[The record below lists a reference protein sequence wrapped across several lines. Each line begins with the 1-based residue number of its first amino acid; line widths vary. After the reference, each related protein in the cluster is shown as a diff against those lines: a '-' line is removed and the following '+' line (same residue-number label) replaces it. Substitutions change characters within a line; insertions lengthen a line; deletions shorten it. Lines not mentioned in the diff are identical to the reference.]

1 MNNKEYPVFK
11 HRHLGRT
18 LFVVAAGLV
27 VGFAIS
33 PSSRVGAS
41 GPYGGAARNGFAA
54 PVAIPSSAGLG
65 EPTIVH
71 DNGAGNGGVARLF
84 VTAPQAIGNIN
95 TSGGSPLFTS
105 LDGGAHWSAPVR
117 SQLCTGLSGGDTDL
131 GVDTGN
137 NVYQTDLW
145 LGNSC
150 LSVSED
156 HGASFAAGNP
166 FGSELQPGDDR
177 PWISYNKL
185 HNQLYITYD
194 GLDALHVSNTASLA
208 NPALGIQTINDNVVV
223 PESAVSGTPDS
234 VRGCVCPP
242 GGIASDNSNGVHAG
256 RVYVSYSYQ
265 HGTAISYS
273 DPTCT
278 ALACTTATW
287 TGPILI
293 PNTGG
298 SGSAFEDEWN
308 FDPIGVDSK
317 GTVYVMWGRA
327 VGYDATNNVAPNG
340 VAIQYAS
347 SSDGGSHWNGPFTL
361 STTTQTNTFPTMS
374 VTGAGK
380 LQFAYYGAPGA
391 TGDPNAVA
399 GTQPWNVYYGTV
411 SNANTATPKISKPV
425 VAIQDFHN
433 GCIQTGGGAA
443 CADRSLLDFFTVTTD
458 LRGIPNIIYTGGDLA
473 NGVQLYFTK
482 R

>member
-1 MNNKEYPVFK
+1 MRWPKATCSLWRVMACAASTSADRSVTNKEYPVFK
-11 HRHLGRT
+11 HLRLGRT
-18 LFVVAAGLV
+18 FFVVAAGLV

-33 PSSRVGAS
+33 PSSPVAAS
-41 GPYGGAARNGFAA
+41 GPYGGTAHNGFTV
-54 PVAIPSSAGLG
+54 PVVIPSSAGLG

-84 VTAPQAIGNIN
+84 VTAPQAIGNVN

-131 GVDTGN
+131 GVDTDN

-150 LSVSED
+150 LSVSEN

-194 GLDALHVSNTASLA
+194 GVDALHVSNTASLA

-234 VRGCVCPP
+234 IRGCVCPP

-265 HGTAISYS
+265 HGTAI
-273 DPTCT
+273 
-278 ALACTTATW
+278 
-287 TGPILI
+287 
-293 PNTGG
+293 
-298 SGSAFEDEWN
+298 
-308 FDPIGVDSK
+308 
-317 GTVYVMWGRA
+317 
-327 VGYDATNNVAPNG
+327 
-340 VAIQYAS
+340 
-347 SSDGGSHWNGPFTL
+347 
-361 STTTQTNTFPTMS
+361 
-374 VTGAGK
+374 
-380 LQFAYYGAPGA
+380 
-391 TGDPNAVA
+391 
-399 GTQPWNVYYGTV
+399 
-411 SNANTATPKISKPV
+411 
-425 VAIQDFHN
+425 
-433 GCIQTGGGAA
+433 
-443 CADRSLLDFFTVTTD
+443 
-458 LRGIPNIIYTGGDLA
+458 
-473 NGVQLYFTK
+473 
-482 R
+482 